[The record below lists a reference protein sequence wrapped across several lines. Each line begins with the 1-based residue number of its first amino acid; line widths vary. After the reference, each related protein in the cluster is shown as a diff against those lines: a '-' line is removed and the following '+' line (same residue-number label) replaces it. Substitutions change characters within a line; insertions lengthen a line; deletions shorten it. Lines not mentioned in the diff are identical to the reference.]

1 MWNVPI
7 VSSQC
12 PLCCTL
18 EAENQVLFIL
28 KPHDFGESLH
38 FIGRF
43 FCFEFNFK
51 HYLTNSILVLLLPRF
66 FSFKIHLCRVR
77 RRFGFV
83 LFSICYFTTFL
94 KPTTALMH
102 WIALIISLLFI
113 YLFIFNFSYVRIYS
127 TTCFSHS
134 PQMKLK

>member
-7 VSSQC
+7 ASSQC

-18 EAENQVLFIL
+18 EAENQVLSIL

-43 FCFEFNFK
+43 FCIEFNFK
-51 HYLTNSILVLLLPRF
+51 HLTNSILVLLLPRF
-66 FSFKIHLCRVR
+66 FSFKMHLCRVR

-94 KPTTALMH
+94 KPTTSLMH
-102 WIALIISLLFI
+102 WIALIIFSFSSIFYFLTFPMSEYIAQLASL
-113 YLFIFNFSYVRIYS
+113 
-127 TTCFSHS
+127 TH
-134 PQMKLK
+134 LKWN

>member
-7 VSSQC
+7 ASSQC

-18 EAENQVLFIL
+18 EAENQVLSIL

-43 FCFEFNFK
+43 FCIEFNFK
-51 HYLTNSILVLLLPRF
+51 LLTNSILVLLLPRF
-66 FSFKIHLCRVR
+66 FSVKMHLCRVR

-94 KPTTALMH
+94 KPTTSLMH
-102 WIALIISLLFI
+102 WIALIIFSFSSIFYFLTFPMSEYIAQLASL
-113 YLFIFNFSYVRIYS
+113 
-127 TTCFSHS
+127 TH
-134 PQMKLK
+134 LKWN

>member
-7 VSSQC
+7 ASSQC

-18 EAENQVLFIL
+18 EAENQVLSIL

-43 FCFEFNFK
+43 FCIEFNFK
-51 HYLTNSILVLLLPRF
+51 HLTNSILVLLLPRF
-66 FSFKIHLCRVR
+66 FSVKMHLCRVR

-94 KPTTALMH
+94 KPTTSLMH
-102 WIALIISLLFI
+102 WIALIIFSFSSIFYFLTFPMSEYIAQLASL
-113 YLFIFNFSYVRIYS
+113 
-127 TTCFSHS
+127 TH
-134 PQMKLK
+134 LK

>member
-7 VSSQC
+7 ASSQC

-18 EAENQVLFIL
+18 EAENQVLSIL

-43 FCFEFNFK
+43 FCIEFNFK
-51 HYLTNSILVLLLPRF
+51 HLTNSIFVLLLPRF
-66 FSFKIHLCRVR
+66 FSFKMHLCRVR

-94 KPTTALMH
+94 KPTTSLMH
-102 WIALIISLLFI
+102 WIALIIFSFSSIFYFLTFPMSEYIAQLASL
-113 YLFIFNFSYVRIYS
+113 
-127 TTCFSHS
+127 TH
-134 PQMKLK
+134 LKWN

>member
-7 VSSQC
+7 ASSQC

-18 EAENQVLFIL
+18 EAENQVLSIL

-43 FCFEFNFK
+43 FCIEFNFK
-51 HYLTNSILVLLLPRF
+51 HLTNSILVLLLPRF
-66 FSFKIHLCRVR
+66 FSFKMHLCRLR

-94 KPTTALMH
+94 KPTTSLMH
-102 WIALIISLLFI
+102 WIALIIFSFSSIFYFLTFPMSEYIAQLASL
-113 YLFIFNFSYVRIYS
+113 
-127 TTCFSHS
+127 TH
-134 PQMKLK
+134 LKWN

>member
-7 VSSQC
+7 ASSQC

-18 EAENQVLFIL
+18 EAENQVLSIL

-43 FCFEFNFK
+43 FCIEFNFK
-51 HYLTNSILVLLLPRF
+51 HLTNSILVLLLPRF
-66 FSFKIHLCRVR
+66 FSVKMHLCRVR

-94 KPTTALMH
+94 KPTTSLMH
-102 WIALIISLLFI
+102 WIALIIFSFSSIFYFLTFPMSEYIAQLASL
-113 YLFIFNFSYVRIYS
+113 
-127 TTCFSHS
+127 TH
-134 PQMKLK
+134 LKWN

>member
-7 VSSQC
+7 ASSRC

-18 EAENQVLFIL
+18 EAENQVLSIL
-28 KPHDFGESLH
+28 KPHDFGETLH

-51 HYLTNSILVLLLPRF
+51 HLTDSILVLLLPRF

-102 WIALIISLLFI
+102 WIALIIFSFFFF
-113 YLFIFNFSYVRIYS
+113 LFIFLTFPMSEYIAQLAS
-127 TTCFSHS
+127 LTH
-134 PQMKLK
+134 LKWN

>member
-7 VSSQC
+7 ASSQC

-18 EAENQVLFIL
+18 EAENQVLSIL

-43 FCFEFNFK
+43 FCIEFNFK
-51 HYLTNSILVLLLPRF
+51 HLTNSILVLLPRF
-66 FSFKIHLCRVR
+66 FSFKMHLCRVR

-94 KPTTALMH
+94 KPTTSLML
-102 WIALIISLLFI
+102 WIALIIFSFSSIFYFLTFPMSEYIAQLASL
-113 YLFIFNFSYVRIYS
+113 
-127 TTCFSHS
+127 TH
-134 PQMKLK
+134 LKWN